1 VQERSGTVV
10 AATQAPA
17 KAQGGRATMHTLASG
32 ETLWSVAQRYG
43 VTVEDI
49 QRWNNIRDP
58 RELPA
63 GKQLTVAAP

>member
-1 VQERSGTVV
+1 VV
-10 AATQAPA
+10 AATQEPA
-17 KAQGGRATMHTLASG
+17 KPQGGRATVHTLTAG

-49 QRWNNIRDP
+49 KRWNNIQDP
-58 RELPA
+58 REIPA